1 MSAILELFRFGR
13 KKISNNLSIFVKT
26 SNGDSLS
33 VDLDFQWDIQ
43 KLKDIIAPQ
52 LGELCNVLCVVN
64 TLLISFFPMSGMQPD
79 EVKIIFAG
87 KELDDLTKFYV
98 SIKSISCTTQ

>member
-1 MSAILELFRFGR
+1 MKCAMINAIINYLREIMSTILELFRFGR
-13 KKISNNLSIFVKT
+13 KKINNNLSIFVKT

-52 LGELCNVLCVVN
+52 LGKSNSVLF
-64 TLLISFFPMSGMQPD
+64 L
-79 EVKIIFAG
+79 
-87 KELDDLTKFYV
+87 V
-98 SIKSISCTTQ
+98 SY